1 MSNCKCE
8 GPIKVKTRISH
19 TCSSCQK
26 AVKGLQFKKKLKY
39 AAIIGVIGYGS
50 GQALESVV
58 FDNRYPLDV
67 EYSIIDACVNASGK
81 ALSSSQYKN
90 KQNLCLCAVEDTIN
104 DVSYSTYKSSTH
116 IFNQSLQRSL
126 NKC

>member
-8 GPIKVKTRISH
+8 GPIKIKTRVSH
-19 TCSSCQK
+19 TCGSCQK
-26 AVKGLQFKKKLKY
+26 IVKGFQFKKKLKY

-50 GQALESVV
+50 GQAMESIF

-67 EYSIIDACVNASGK
+67 EYSIIDACVNSSGK
-81 ALSSSQYKN
+81 ALSSRQYQN
-90 KQNLCLCAVEDTIN
+90 KQKLCLCAVEDTIN
-104 DVSYSTYKSSTH
+104 DVSYSSFKSSEH
-116 IFNQSLQRSL
+116 LFNQSLQKSL